1 MEQEYT
7 TSTGYKIFY
16 GVAAAVLI
24 IFTLVI
30 YVSTANNDNS
40 NEYHSHAGLLVLPI
54 LGFAGAIL
62 IVINLIK
69 RKIVVS
75 DGGITYANIWGSKEI
90 SYQDIKGFRVGEKAI
105 FIIPATE
112 GYSKLMIKD
121 YASIDDNKGFRQW
134 LGENFKDL
142 DKEEFEEAK
151 KEILQDAS
159 LGATE
164 QDREQVFN
172 NARKY
177 TMIYSMTGLGLFFL
191 PVFFHYSSIY
201 LSMLLLIYPSIG
213 MLLMAWSKG
222 LIRLFAPKN
231 SAYAAIFMG
240 LLLPAAGTALQI
252 FTADNILNF
261 DSLWAPAGG
270 LAIVLF
276 VVLYFLSVVKT
287 KATLQSQVAF
297 ILLIGCSYA
306 LGIVFQV
313 NCNFDNSTPQVFQ
326 STVVDEHITHGK
338 STSYHLI
345 LGECGAFRGNEN
357 ISVSSSFY
365 DSVPVGTKLNV
376 YLKKGALNAPWFY
389 VKTN

>member
-16 GVAAAVLI
+16 GAAAAALI
-24 IFTLVI
+24 IFTFVI
-30 YVSTANNDNS
+30 YVSVVNGDSN
-40 NEYHSHAGLLVLPI
+40 NEYHSHVGLLALPV

-69 RKIVVS
+69 RKIVIS
-75 DGGITYANIWGSKEI
+75 DGGISYANIWGAKEI
-90 SYQDIKGFRVGEKAI
+90 SYKDIKGFRVGEKAI
-105 FIIPATE
+105 FIIPVEE

-121 YASIDDNKGFRQW
+121 YASIGDDKGFKQW
-134 LGENFKDL
+134 LAENFKDL

-151 KEILQDAS
+151 KEILQDAA

-177 TMIYSMTGLGLFFL
+177 TMVYNMIGLGFFVVPLFLHF
-191 PVFFHYSSIY
+191 SSVY
-201 LSMLLLIYPSIG
+201 LSLLLLVYPAVGLFI
-213 MLLMAWSKG
+213 MARGKG

-231 SAYAAIFMG
+231 SAYVAIFMG
-240 LLLPAAGTALQI
+240 ILLPSFGAALQV
-252 FTADNILNF
+252 FSGVKILNF
-261 DSLWAPAGG
+261 DSLWVPAGVV
-270 LAIVLF
+270 AIILF
-276 VVLYFLSVVKT
+276 AVLYFLSVVQA
-287 KATLQSQVAF
+287 KATLQSQVIF
-297 ILLIGCSYA
+297 ILIIGCSYA

-326 STVVDEHITHGK
+326 SVVIDEHITHGK

-345 LGECGAFRGNEN
+345 LGECGAFQGNEN